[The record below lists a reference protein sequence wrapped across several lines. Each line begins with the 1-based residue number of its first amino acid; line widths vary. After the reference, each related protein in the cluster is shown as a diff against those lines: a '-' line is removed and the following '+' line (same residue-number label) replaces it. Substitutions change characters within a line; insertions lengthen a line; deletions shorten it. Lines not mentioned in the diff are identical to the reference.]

1 METQN
6 RFAEDRHIED
16 LGEHVLLYRGW
27 TDDEFID
34 YVLNIYKK
42 CEDRGL
48 TLPRASYDTT
58 LITKKNDDAISMTSV
73 PESYFGSQMNRI
85 LSIFEEPDGVIDE
98 WFQKYPVQ
106 DNYRGLMAVSYTHL
120 TLPTKA

>member
-1 METQN
+1 MEN
-6 RFAEDRHIED
+6 NFAEDRYIED

-48 TLPRASYDTT
+48 TLPRASYDTKT
-58 LITKKNDDAISMTSV
+58 ITRKSDNAVSITQV
-73 PESYFGSQMNRI
+73 PESYFGGQMSRL
-85 LSIFEEPDGVIDE
+85 LSIFEDMSTI
-98 WFQKYPVQ
+98 
-106 DNYRGLMAVSYTHL
+106 
-120 TLPTKA
+120 